1 MRKAMAALAVGA
13 LAAALLVAGAP
24 GQGGA
29 AGGRNVSILHHQFDP
44 RELTVNVGDEV
55 TWTHRDGEQVHS
67 VTADDGSFDSNPDCS
82 AGNPKACMSDHD
94 TFKHTFGAEGRFPY
108 FSKTWGGPS
117 GQGTSGVI
125 IVVTPPPKAPKNGSP
140 GGTTTSTTAAPG
152 AAPAPA
158 TSTTATAPA
167 SKKSSCRA
175 QVGARTCR

>member
-1 MRKAMAALAVGA
+1 MRKAMAALGGGV
-13 LAAALLVAGAP
+13 LAAAVLLAAAP

-67 VTADDGSFDSNPDCS
+67 VTADDGSFDSNPLCS
-82 AGNPKACMSDHD
+82 AGNPKECMSDHD

-108 FSKTWGGPS
+108 FSKTWGAAG

-125 IVVTPPPKAPKNGSP
+125 VVVTAPLPAPKKGAPST
-140 GGTTTSTTAAPG
+140 TTTSTA
-152 AAPAPA
+152 
-158 TSTTATAPA
+158 
-167 SKKSSCRA
+167 KK
-175 QVGARTCR
+175 T